1 VCGTLFSGFQC
12 RDRVPRAA
20 CSVPVGRGARD
31 CRLNSGVARAISHIG
46 WSSRGGPGS
55 TTTVGPA
62 PSAGGTTNP
71 GAVPTG
77 LSTAAPRGITA
88 CLRFGV
94 ADRVLVE
101 VGPAG
106 QQRTEDLGNP
116 LLQVWVEHHLTPAE
130 PPGDLGGQVVGR
142 RTEPTARDDEIET
155 LVGHELQR
163 GEHILGSV
171 ANDLYLGGVYADLP
185 HPL

>member
-1 VCGTLFSGFQC
+1 VRHSVSGFQC
-12 RDRVPRAA
+12 RDRLPRAA

-31 CRLNSGVARAISHIG
+31 ADLNSGVARAISHIG

-62 PSAGGTTNP
+62 ASAGGTTNP

-77 LSTAAPRGITA
+77 LSTAAPRAITA
-88 CLRFGV
+88 CLRFEWRIASWSRSGRR
-94 ADRVLVE
+94 ASSGRRIS
-101 VGPAG
+101 A
-106 QQRTEDLGNP
+106 NP

-130 PPGDLGGQVVGR
+130 PPDDLGGQVVGR

-185 HPL
+185 QPL

>member
-1 VCGTLFSGFQC
+1 
-12 RDRVPRAA
+12 
-20 CSVPVGRGARD
+20 
-31 CRLNSGVARAISHIG
+31 VARAISHIG
-46 WSSRGGPGS
+46 WSSRGGPVS

-71 GAVPTG
+71 GAVPTVEYRR
-77 LSTAAPRGITA
+77 APRNHR
-88 CLRFGV
+88 LLPVRV
-94 ADRVLVE
+94 ADRVLIE

-106 QQRTEDLGNP
+106 QGDLGNP

-130 PPGDLGGQVVGR
+130 PPDDLGGQVVGR

-185 HPL
+185 QPL